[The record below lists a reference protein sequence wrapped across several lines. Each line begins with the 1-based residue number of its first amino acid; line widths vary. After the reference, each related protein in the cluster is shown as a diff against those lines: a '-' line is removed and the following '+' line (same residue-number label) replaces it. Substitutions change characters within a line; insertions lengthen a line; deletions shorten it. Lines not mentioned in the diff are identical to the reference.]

1 MDDQDDWS
9 QHQNMSGDID
19 EESRQRDDTSY
30 DAWDHEQDSFIIVT
44 VTTTL
49 AICTHYEWEEQIE
62 G

>member
-1 MDDQDDWS
+1 MDDQDYSS

-19 EESRQRDDTSY
+19 EESRQRYIWCMRSWTG
-30 DAWDHEQDSFIIVT
+30 FIIVT